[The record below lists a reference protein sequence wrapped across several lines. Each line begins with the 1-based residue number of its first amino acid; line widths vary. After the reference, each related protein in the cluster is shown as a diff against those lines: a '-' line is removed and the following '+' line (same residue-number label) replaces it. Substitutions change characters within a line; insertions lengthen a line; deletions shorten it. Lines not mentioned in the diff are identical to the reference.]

1 MSNIHLGSVVMSH
14 SNLFWLT
21 WANRKAIKN
30 ILKNHLKQVK
40 KKIYPGDPEWLW
52 RSRSWKP
59 WAGRW
64 DGPRVWIGP
73 IFFSA
78 LALFVVSQVQPLL
91 TDFYFLGSRGSSKR
105 RNISPRLCV
114 MLSVR
119 TKRSGVKAGGQEQWL
134 LCVKGESLKNCHT
147 RGGWYSWPWEV
158 TCQ

>member
-40 KKIYPGDPEWLW
+40 KKYILGIQNGSGDLGVGNLEQ
-52 RSRSWKP
+52 
-59 WAGRW
+59 AGG